1 MVPSRIPSLTLFFC
15 CKKTRAKGLMEPTR
29 SQVPINI
36 FSTFKPFKG
45 WNMLVPSC
53 WVPFQV
59 DMHPELSS
67 PGISAIF
74 QCFYVEVRG
83 LLIICACSNKNHD
96 ENSDL
101 EWKNNKKSCKQNKL
115 KFQLAQLPQDGSW
128 TKADLT
134 SVLKYFNVLTC
145 LSPFIH
151 LLGASES
158 ARYKR
163 NRQGNL
169 LET

>member
-1 MVPSRIPSLTLFFC
+1 
-15 CKKTRAKGLMEPTR
+15 MEPTR

-67 PGISAIF
+67 PGISAMF

-83 LLIICACSNKNHD
+83 LLIIFACSNKIRMNTQIWN
-96 ENSDL
+96 E
-101 EWKNNKKSCKQNKL
+101 ENNKKSCKQNKL
-115 KFQLAQLPQDGSW
+115 KFQLAQLQQDGSL

-134 SVLKYFNVLTC
+134 SALKYFNVLTC